1 MRRRFKI
8 RQEIR
13 ANNFL
18 NDISLVGAFH
28 CAGAGQPPQ
37 DNRDL
42 TRSRRFA
49 LLQHVIE
56 KSSSAGTFSQ
66 PEDAFVGA

>member
-8 RQEIR
+8 RQEIKT
-13 ANNFL
+13 NNFP
-18 NDISLVGAFH
+18 NGISPVELFRRVSVR
-28 CAGAGQPPQ
+28 QPPQ

-49 LLQHVIE
+49 LLLHTIE
-56 KSSSAGTFSQ
+56 KKSSAGTLS
-66 PEDAFVGA
+66 PPGIVGA